1 MEKSIL
7 YLIIYNFLIY
17 SLTNVINQTIHSIPL
32 KKGAKNFCENR
43 NPSTFNNIT
52 NEFGFFEQ
60 YIDCDYDHAMALNR
74 GEREKDRYSDI
85 KSYNHNIVNIT
96 TGSKYINA
104 SPINIIT
111 KKYFISTQ
119 GPKNETIED
128 FWTMIEEYE
137 CNIII
142 MLCNIVEGGREKCAK
157 YWDEKNKMNNYSIHL
172 NKEETRNK
180 YIIRELKLINKK
192 SGKEKNLIQ
201 IHFTG
206 WPDHGIPD
214 TSDDKIFEVFEE
226 MIKLVDQYKG
236 NGPIVVHCSAGVGR
250 TGTFI
255 SMYYLD
261 KEIKTQIKEKKE
273 IIRFN
278 IFNLVRKLKEM
289 RICLV
294 QSNSQYNFIYLFVN
308 YLLKRYNN

>member
-1 MEKSIL
+1 M
-7 YLIIYNFLIY
+7 
-17 SLTNVINQTIHSIPL
+17 
-32 KKGAKNFCENR
+32 KKGNKNFYD
-43 NPSTFNNIT
+43 NNTSNLINKEFET
-52 NEFGFFEQ
+52 LLDIIDYNSLYEKYLNQGNET
-60 YIDCDYDHAMALNR
+60 L
-74 GEREKDRYSDI
+74 DRYSDI
-85 KSYNHNIVNIT
+85 KSYNHNIINIK
-96 TGSKYINA
+96 GGHKYINA

-172 NKEETRNK
+172 NKEETKNK

>member
-1 MEKSIL
+1 M
-7 YLIIYNFLIY
+7 
-17 SLTNVINQTIHSIPL
+17 
-32 KKGAKNFCENR
+32 KKGNKNFYD
-43 NPSTFNNIT
+43 NNTSNLINKEFET
-52 NEFGFFEQ
+52 LLDIIDYNSLYEKYLNQGNET
-60 YIDCDYDHAMALNR
+60 L
-74 GEREKDRYSDI
+74 DRYSDI
-85 KSYNHNIVNIT
+85 KSYNHNIINIK
-96 TGSKYINA
+96 GGHKYINA

-273 IIRFN
+273 IIQFN

>member
-1 MEKSIL
+1 M
-7 YLIIYNFLIY
+7 
-17 SLTNVINQTIHSIPL
+17 
-32 KKGAKNFCENR
+32 KKGNKNFYD
-43 NPSTFNNIT
+43 NNTSNLINKEFET
-52 NEFGFFEQ
+52 LLDIIEYNSLYEKYLNQGNET
-60 YIDCDYDHAMALNR
+60 L
-74 GEREKDRYSDI
+74 DRYSDI
-85 KSYNHNIVNIT
+85 KSYNHNIINIK
-96 TGSKYINA
+96 GGHKYINA

>member
-1 MEKSIL
+1 
-7 YLIIYNFLIY
+7 
-17 SLTNVINQTIHSIPL
+17 L
-32 KKGAKNFCENR
+32 KKGNKNFYD
-43 NPSTFNNIT
+43 NNTSNLINKEFET
-52 NEFGFFEQ
+52 LLDIIDYNSLYEKYLNQGNET
-60 YIDCDYDHAMALNR
+60 L
-74 GEREKDRYSDI
+74 DRYSDI
-85 KSYNHNIVNIT
+85 KSYNHNIINIK
-96 TGSKYINA
+96 GGHKYINA

-236 NGPIVVHCSAGVGR
+236 NGPIVVHCSAGIGR
-250 TGTFI
+250 TGVFI
-255 SMYYLD
+255 SMYFLN
-261 KEIKTQIKEKKE
+261 KE
-273 IIRFN
+273 IIEQINSKRNKDIKFSV
-278 IFNLVRKLKEM
+278 FNLIRKLKEM
-289 RICLV
+289 RLYLV
-294 QSNSQYNFIYLFVN
+294 QNKLAYKFIYLFSQ
-308 YLLKRYNN
+308 YLLEKYNV

>member
-1 MEKSIL
+1 
-7 YLIIYNFLIY
+7 
-17 SLTNVINQTIHSIPL
+17 L
-32 KKGAKNFCENR
+32 KKGNKNFYD
-43 NPSTFNNIT
+43 NNTSNLINKEFET
-52 NEFGFFEQ
+52 LLDIIDYNSLYEKYLNQGNET
-60 YIDCDYDHAMALNR
+60 L
-74 GEREKDRYSDI
+74 DRYSDI
-85 KSYNHNIVNIT
+85 KSYNHNIINIK
-96 TGSKYINA
+96 GGHKYINA

>member
-1 MEKSIL
+1 M
-7 YLIIYNFLIY
+7 
-17 SLTNVINQTIHSIPL
+17 
-32 KKGAKNFCENR
+32 KKGNKNFYD
-43 NPSTFNNIT
+43 NNTSNLINKEFET
-52 NEFGFFEQ
+52 LLDIIDYNSLYEKYLNQGNET
-60 YIDCDYDHAMALNR
+60 L
-74 GEREKDRYSDI
+74 DRYSDI
-85 KSYNHNIVNIT
+85 KSYNHNIINIK
-96 TGSKYINA
+96 GGHKYINA

>member
-1 MEKSIL
+1 M
-7 YLIIYNFLIY
+7 
-17 SLTNVINQTIHSIPL
+17 
-32 KKGAKNFCENR
+32 KKGNKNFYD
-43 NPSTFNNIT
+43 NNTSNLINKEFET
-52 NEFGFFEQ
+52 LLDIIDYNSLYEKYLNQGNET
-60 YIDCDYDHAMALNR
+60 L
-74 GEREKDRYSDI
+74 DRYSDI
-85 KSYNHNIVNIT
+85 KSYNHNIINIK
-96 TGSKYINA
+96 GGHKYINA

-157 YWDEKNKMNNYSIHL
+157 YWDEKNKMNNYSIHS
-172 NKEETRNK
+172 NKD
-180 YIIRELKLINKK
+180 IIRELKLINKK

>member
-1 MEKSIL
+1 M
-7 YLIIYNFLIY
+7 
-17 SLTNVINQTIHSIPL
+17 
-32 KKGAKNFCENR
+32 KKGNKNFYD
-43 NPSTFNNIT
+43 NNTSNLINKEFET
-52 NEFGFFEQ
+52 LLDIIDYNSLYEKYLNQGNET
-60 YIDCDYDHAMALNR
+60 L
-74 GEREKDRYSDI
+74 DRYSDI
-85 KSYNHNIVNIT
+85 KSYNHNIINIK
-96 TGSKYINA
+96 GGHKYINA

-172 NKEETRNK
+172 NREETRNK

>member
-1 MEKSIL
+1 M
-7 YLIIYNFLIY
+7 
-17 SLTNVINQTIHSIPL
+17 
-32 KKGAKNFCENR
+32 KKGNKNFYD
-43 NPSTFNNIT
+43 NNTSNLINKEFET
-52 NEFGFFEQ
+52 LLDIIDYNSLYEKYLNQGNET
-60 YIDCDYDHAMALNR
+60 L
-74 GEREKDRYSDI
+74 DRYSDI
-85 KSYNHNIVNIT
+85 KSYNHNIINIK
-96 TGSKYINA
+96 GGHKYINA

-172 NKEETRNK
+172 NKEETKNK

-201 IHFTG
+201 IHFIG

>member
-1 MEKSIL
+1 
-7 YLIIYNFLIY
+7 
-17 SLTNVINQTIHSIPL
+17 
-32 KKGAKNFCENR
+32 
-43 NPSTFNNIT
+43 
-52 NEFGFFEQ
+52 
-60 YIDCDYDHAMALNR
+60 
-74 GEREKDRYSDI
+74 
-85 KSYNHNIVNIT
+85 
-96 TGSKYINA
+96 
-104 SPINIIT
+104 
-111 KKYFISTQ
+111 
-119 GPKNETIED
+119 
-128 FWTMIEEYE
+128 
-137 CNIII
+137 
-142 MLCNIVEGGREKCAK
+142 
-157 YWDEKNKMNNYSIHL
+157 
-172 NKEETRNK
+172 
-180 YIIRELKLINKK
+180 
-192 SGKEKNLIQ
+192 
-201 IHFTG
+201 
-206 WPDHGIPD
+206 
-214 TSDDKIFEVFEE
+214 

>member
-1 MEKSIL
+1 M
-7 YLIIYNFLIY
+7 
-17 SLTNVINQTIHSIPL
+17 
-32 KKGAKNFCENR
+32 KKGNKNFYD
-43 NPSTFNNIT
+43 NNTSNLINKEFET
-52 NEFGFFEQ
+52 LLDIIDYNSLYEKYLNQGNET
-60 YIDCDYDHAMALNR
+60 L
-74 GEREKDRYSDI
+74 DRYSDI
-85 KSYNHNIVNIT
+85 KSYNHNIINIK
-96 TGSKYINA
+96 GGHKYINA

-172 NKEETRNK
+172 NREETRNK

-273 IIRFN
+273 IIQFN